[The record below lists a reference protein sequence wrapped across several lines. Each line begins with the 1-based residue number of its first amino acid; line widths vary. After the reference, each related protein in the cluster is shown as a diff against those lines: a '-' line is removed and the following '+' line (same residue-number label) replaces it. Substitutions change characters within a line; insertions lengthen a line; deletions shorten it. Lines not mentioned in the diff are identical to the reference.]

1 MLHILLNLLILM
13 KIKAGGGIS
22 PDPLSISSGPSTN
35 QCAASLHH
43 PRRPGGDDR
52 SSSATERRMNFPTLK
67 RLDMLSFNAII
78 FS

>member
-1 MLHILLNLLILM
+1 MLHILLNLLILI

-35 QCAASLHH
+35 QCAALLHH
-43 PRRPGGDDR
+43 PRRPADGR